1 MTSRAQGLGRAKYSV
16 QLAEEEKHW
25 GGHGVR
31 DHVAISRADLI
42 AALSA
47 TAEQSPDGGTIMR
60 QEGEGSYNSIYDANN
75 LVNRILER
83 NPAACDLVAS
93 GQWDETWLNVRF
105 GYPTGYEAYVTA
117 TADIA
122 VRPTYNAGVLIVHDE
137 RVPRG
142 YRVKTTYPNNKNV
155 AND

>member
-1 MTSRAQGLGRAKYSV
+1 MC
-16 QLAEEEKHW
+16 
-25 GGHGVR
+25 
-31 DHVAISRADLI
+31 DHVAISGADLI

-47 TAEQSPDGGTIMR
+47 TAEPCPDGGTIMR

-93 GQWDETWLNVRF
+93 VQWDETWLNVRF
-105 GYPTGYEAYVTA
+105 GYPTGNETYLTS
-117 TADIA
+117 TGDIA
-122 VRPTYNAGVLIVHDE
+122 VRPTCNAGVLIVHDG
-137 RVPRG
+137 RAPRG
-142 YRVKTTYPNNKNV
+142 YRVKTAYPNNRNV

>member
-1 MTSRAQGLGRAKYSV
+1 MR
-16 QLAEEEKHW
+16 E
-25 GGHGVR
+25 
-31 DHVAISRADLI
+31 HVAISRADLI

-47 TAEQSPDGGTIMR
+47 TAEPSPDGGTIMW

-75 LVNRILER
+75 FVNRILER

-105 GYPTGYEAYVTA
+105 GYPTGNEAYVTS
-117 TADIA
+117 TGDIA